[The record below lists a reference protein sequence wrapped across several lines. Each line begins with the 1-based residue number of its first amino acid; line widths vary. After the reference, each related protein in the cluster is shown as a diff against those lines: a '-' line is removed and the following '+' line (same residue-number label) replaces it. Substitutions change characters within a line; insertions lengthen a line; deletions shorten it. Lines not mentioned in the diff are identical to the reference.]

1 MFLIYF
7 ISYGCNDS
15 ALVFLGGAEASAS
28 PSFALPMFITI
39 KKIIILHLFL
49 GVPAATVGG
58 TGTPWHTR
66 GYAPDTEYN
75 QQWNVFSAFNPS
87 KCMHTLGAVSRRC
100 GARGAVFGVWCLAQG
115 CHLSRGWFLPELRF
129 EPTTSGYKSNA
140 LSIRPRLPCTI
151 SRFNSK
157 FQISN
162 KIWNELTNECCF
174 LCSNSVQKAYFSG

>member
-1 MFLIYF
+1 MNGGILQSQKLRWIAIKKKKKNAEFLICHIHNY
-7 ISYGCNDS
+7 
-15 ALVFLGGAEASAS
+15 
-28 PSFALPMFITI
+28 
-39 KKIIILHLFL
+39 
-49 GVPAATVGG
+49 
-58 TGTPWHTR
+58 
-66 GYAPDTEYN
+66 TEYN

-87 KCMHTLGAVSRRC
+87 KCIHTLGAVSRRC

-151 SRFNSK
+151 SRLNSK

-174 LCSNSVQKAYFSG
+174 LCSNSLFFRLDQPMRMRSSNVLSTMHAHRLVQPQVYWNQSF

>member
-1 MFLIYF
+1 MGESYNLKNWDEFAIKKKKKNAEFLICH
-7 ISYGCNDS
+7 IHN
-15 ALVFLGGAEASAS
+15 
-28 PSFALPMFITI
+28 
-39 KKIIILHLFL
+39 H
-49 GVPAATVGG
+49 
-58 TGTPWHTR
+58 
-66 GYAPDTEYN
+66 TEYN

-87 KCMHTLGAVSRRC
+87 KCIHTLGAVSRRC

-151 SRFNSK
+151 SRLNSK